1 MKKGLLLGLAAVMS
15 FSLVACGGNKGNDN
29 KTTQSTPVV
38 SAEASESA
46 KASESATAS
55 QSAEASESA
64 TVNQSAEAS
73 ESAKASDEVA
83 AGEETATYILVN
95 KTGEKVVELYH
106 FENGQKQGENLAGAG
121 LADGDQ
127 ITETFKYD
135 ADKTKDYVSTLQFKT
150 ESGYEGVFDKLHFEN
165 VTIELLAEDAKTG
178 PTPISFVKE

>member
-38 SAEASESA
+38 STEASESA

-64 TVNQSAEAS
+64 N
-73 ESAKASDEVA
+73 
-83 AGEETATYILVN
+83 
-95 KTGEKVVELYH
+95 

-127 ITETFKYD
+127 ITETVKYD
-135 ADKTKDYVSTLQFKT
+135 AEKTKDYVSTLQFKT

-165 VTIELLAEDAKTG
+165 VTIDLLAEDAKTG
-178 PTPISFVKE
+178 PTPISFVTE

>member
-38 SAEASESA
+38 SAEGSESA

-64 TVNQSAEAS
+64 KPSG
-73 ESAKASDEVA
+73 EVA
-83 AGEETATYILVN
+83 AGEETATYVLVN

-127 ITETFKYD
+127 ITETVKYD
-135 ADKTKDYVSTLQFKT
+135 AEKTKDYVSTLQFKT

-165 VTIELLAEDAKTG
+165 VTIDLLAEDAKTG
-178 PTPISFVKE
+178 PTPISFVTE

>member
-38 SAEASESA
+38 STEASESA

-64 TVNQSAEAS
+64 KPSG
-73 ESAKASDEVA
+73 EVA
-83 AGEETATYILVN
+83 AGEETATYVLVN

-127 ITETFKYD
+127 ITETVKYD
-135 ADKTKDYVSTLQFKT
+135 AEKTKDYVSTLQFKT

-165 VTIELLAEDAKTG
+165 VTIDLLAEDAKTG
-178 PTPISFVKE
+178 PTPISFVTE